1 MAKHGFKVLDAEP
14 HFLEPHDLWEQNL
27 PEPFRS
33 RTTVSSSFRGRIGEG
48 ALRPQV
54 AGLDRPPAEAEPL
67 VRQRALRR
75 VPMVEHLVKVTERPE
90 PDLYLEGFDIEGI
103 DVGVLMPT
111 YGMGMVRFDGLDPE
125 HALALCRVFNDYAH
139 RFTEADP
146 RRFRFWGWV
155 PPQDAVLAAEEAR
168 RCVTELGAAGVAMTG
183 GAVDGRL
190 LGDEFFEPLWKAMEA
205 LDVPFGLHGPPPNY
219 YLKDNIAHRYRGHR
233 GMQIVAQV
241 LGNPFH
247 AQTELAELI
256 LGGVLE
262 SHPGLK
268 VLLMEVNCS
277 WLPWL
282 LWRMDDKWEMN
293 RPDLEFPLSMPPSDY
308 FRRQCYAEVEPD
320 ERVAKYVI
328 DHIGADNLL
337 FSTDYPHSDSL
348 FPKAVETFLAMPEI
362 SDDDKRKILWDNGA
376 RLFRLESDEEPEIP

>member
-1 MAKHGFKVLDAEP
+1 MAKDGFKVLDAEP
-14 HFLEPHDLWEQNL
+14 HFLEPHDLWERNL

-33 RTTVSSSFRGRIGEG
+33 RTKVTSVLPGRIGEG
-48 ALRPQV
+48 GLRSEV
-54 AGLDRPPAEAEPL
+54 AGLARPETPGRSL
-67 VRQRALRR
+67 VRERALRR
-75 VPMVEHLVKVTERPE
+75 IPQVPHMAKVTERPE
-90 PDLYLEGFDIEGI
+90 PEVYLEGFDIEGI

-111 YGMGMVRFDGLDPE
+111 HCMGMVRFDGLDPE

-139 RFTEADP
+139 DFVASDP
-146 RRFRFWGWV
+146 RRFKFWAWV
-155 PPQDAVLAAEEAR
+155 PPQDAALAAGEAR
-168 RCVTELGAAGVAMTG
+168 RCVMELGAAGVAMTG

-190 LGDEFFEPLWKAMEA
+190 MSDDFFEPLWDAMDE
-205 LDVPFGLHGPPPNY
+205 LRVPFGLHGPPPT
-219 YLKDNIAHRYRGHR
+219 LSLRDSIAHRYRGHR
-233 GMQIVAQV
+233 GAQIVAQV

-262 SHPGLK
+262 RHPDLK
-268 VLLMEVNCS
+268 VLLMEVSCS

-282 LWRMDDKWEMN
+282 LWRMDDKWEMS
-293 RPDLEFPLSMPPSDY
+293 RPDLEIQLSMPPSDY

-320 ERVAKYVI
+320 EHIAKYVI

-348 FPKAVETFLAMPEI
+348 FPKAVDTFLAMPGI
-362 SDDDKRKILWDNGA
+362 SPEDKRRILWDNGA
-376 RLFRLESDEEPEIP
+376 RLFGLDVDKA